1 MSWAYKEI
9 AVFLY
14 QNWLVIYYAC
24 LRKIFLYFY
33 TRNSKVKFMVYIFK
47 KLSIIALLMGVFS
60 MIFL

>member
-14 QNWLVIYYAC
+14 QNWLVAYYAC
-24 LRKIFLYFY
+24 LRKIFLYIY

-47 KLSIIALLMGVFS
+47 KT
-60 MIFL
+60 

>member
-14 QNWLVIYYAC
+14 PNWLVANYAC
-24 LRKIFLYFY
+24 LRKIFLYIY

-47 KLSIIALLMGVFS
+47 KT
-60 MIFL
+60 